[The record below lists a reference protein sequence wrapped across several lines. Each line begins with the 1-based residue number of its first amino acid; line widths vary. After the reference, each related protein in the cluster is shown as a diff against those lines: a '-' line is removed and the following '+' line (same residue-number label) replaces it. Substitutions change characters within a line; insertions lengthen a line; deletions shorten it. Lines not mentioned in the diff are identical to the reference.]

1 MAHSGKEKLV
11 GDSKRRGDLEKA
23 GIHVLTL
30 TSRQLYNERVFDKMA
45 RTLIRLTGGRQRGE
59 DLGDRFKR
67 LELREK
73 VLFDGKQDHARQRDG
88 SSASNAIFDDALQ

>member
-1 MAHSGKEKLV
+1 M
-11 GDSKRRGDLEKA
+11 EKA
-23 GIHVLTL
+23 GIHALTL

-45 RTLIRLTGGRQRGE
+45 RTLIRLTGGRQRDE

-88 SSASNAIFDDALQ
+88 SFDSNAFFDDALQ